1 VVLDLVRRKLAPGGV
16 FYLSYNALPGCA
28 AELPLRNLLKLHA
41 DQVSAPLLGVPEKL
55 DSALSFIR
63 TLADAGSRHFPEHGE
78 AKAWLERASGQNR
91 NYLAHEYLGRD
102 WQPMGFAEVAEL
114 LSAAKLEFATSATL
128 SDHLDGAG
136 FPDKAKKLLDEAKP
150 ALLRET
156 LRDYLVNQRFR
167 RDIFVKG
174 VRRLSPEAR
183 EERFGRSRFVLRA
196 PPEKLLGAKIPLPF
210 GEAELKPETYGAL
223 GAALAEQDFAPKTLD
238 FLRQHPGCKQLRPGQ
253 FVHALRL
260 LVSTGHLHLAQSEAS
275 IAAATPRCQ
284 ALNALLLER
293 ALHSDEGSVLASPVT
308 GSGVS
313 VSHEQQL
320 FLHARAHARSTP
332 EAWAAHAWSRL
343 SALGLRLTRE
353 GKVLESASENLAQ
366 LSQNA
371 RVFATQELPL
381 LRALGVA

>member
-1 VVLDLVRRKLAPGGV
+1 
-16 FYLSYNALPGCA
+16 
-28 AELPLRNLLKLHA
+28 
-41 DQVSAPLLGVPEKL
+41 
-55 DSALSFIR
+55 
-63 TLADAGSRHFPEHGE
+63 
-78 AKAWLERASGQNR
+78 
-91 NYLAHEYLGRD
+91 
-102 WQPMGFAEVAEL
+102 